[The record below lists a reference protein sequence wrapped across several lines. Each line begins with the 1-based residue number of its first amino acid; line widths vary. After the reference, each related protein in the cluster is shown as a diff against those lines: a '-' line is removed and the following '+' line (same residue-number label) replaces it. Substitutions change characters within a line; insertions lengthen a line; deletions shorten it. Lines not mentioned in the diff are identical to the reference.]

1 MKDVCALHRSDTY
14 KINMTTIV
22 ATNVTMLCNLRH
34 HYCYLVVT
42 IIVMFIINI
51 IIAIVIV
58 NRILIFITTT
68 NSNTEAFNG
77 NHVDD
82 MLQAILCPKRVCFLL
97 PPYIFNTSAA
107 LQKTDFSSYD
117 MSSGILFV
125 FGLVLITTASTSQFS
140 FYYPHAQKKV
150 AQTGFANLR

>member
-1 MKDVCALHRSDTY
+1 
-14 KINMTTIV
+14 MTTIV

-34 HYCYLVVT
+34 HYCYLV
-42 IIVMFIINI
+42 VMFIINI

-68 NSNTEAFNG
+68 NSNTEHFNG

-82 MLQAILCPKRVCFLL
+82 MLQTILCPKRVCFLL

-125 FGLVLITTASTSQFS
+125 FGLVLITTASTSHFS
-140 FYYPHAQKKV
+140 FYYPHAQKQSHTDRLCKFTLAV
-150 AQTGFANLR
+150 CNKSSTNRIAGTRIIAE